1 MEALRRYVRHVHF
14 KDSVRDGEK
23 YIPKLL
29 GEGDLPLGDAVR
41 ALKGVGYEG
50 WVCLETERRWHPEIA
65 PAPEVSL
72 PHFSRFM
79 KAMAGA
85 G

>member
-1 MEALRRYVRHVHF
+1 MR
-14 KDSVRDGEK
+14 SG
-23 YIPKLL
+23 
-29 GEGDLPLGDAVR
+29 

-65 PAPEVSL
+65 PAPEVSV

-79 KAMAGA
+79 RGMVGE